1 MKLSIIIRQLIYR
14 SSKPPTVYT
23 QDLTHLHSCA
33 CYICC
38 NPSPQRLF
46 CSCLRTFSIK
56 WDMTFREKKEEGNKY
71 LLSTHTTFSSQ
82 FAQKLFNNLK
92 SVLHVILDC
101 RPSVS
106 VSRFIYFPLVHHE
119 ATRPYGFVIKTTG

>member
-1 MKLSIIIRQLIYR
+1 
-14 SSKPPTVYT
+14 
-23 QDLTHLHSCA
+23 
-33 CYICC
+33 
-38 NPSPQRLF
+38 
-46 CSCLRTFSIK
+46 
-56 WDMTFREKKEEGNKY
+56 MTFREKKEGNKY

-119 ATRPYGFVIKTTG
+119 ATRPYGLVIKITG

>member
-1 MKLSIIIRQLIYR
+1 
-14 SSKPPTVYT
+14 
-23 QDLTHLHSCA
+23 
-33 CYICC
+33 
-38 NPSPQRLF
+38 
-46 CSCLRTFSIK
+46 
-56 WDMTFREKKEEGNKY
+56 MTFREKKEEGNKY

-106 VSRFIYFPLVHHE
+106 VSRFIYFPLVHYE

>member
-1 MKLSIIIRQLIYR
+1 
-14 SSKPPTVYT
+14 
-23 QDLTHLHSCA
+23 
-33 CYICC
+33 
-38 NPSPQRLF
+38 
-46 CSCLRTFSIK
+46 
-56 WDMTFREKKEEGNKY
+56 MTFREKKEEGNKY

-119 ATRPYGFVIKTTG
+119 ATRMN